1 MKLKNVAVAVVALA
15 LAAGMTACGG
25 SASSTAASSTSEAV
39 SSSVAASS
47 EAASSEAASSEAET
61 ESASSE
67 AASSE
72 AVSTEE
78 AASADAATVT
88 TVNAGKLTM
97 STNAAFPPYE
107 MTTDAGDFEG
117 IDIEVAGA
125 IAKKLGLELQ
135 VDDMDFDAALLA
147 AQNGKSDMVMAG
159 VTVTDERLK
168 VMDFSDTYAEGI
180 QSIIVPEGSD
190 IATADDLSGKAIG
203 TQRGTTGYLY
213 CTDDFGEEN
222 VIAYDDGLTAV
233 QALNNGQVDAVVIDN
248 APAQEFVA
256 ANPGLKILDTAY
268 AQEDYAIGVAKGN
281 TQLLDA
287 INGALEELQADGT
300 LQAIVDKYITAE

>member
-1 MKLKNVAVAVVALA
+1 MKKLTALMLSSA
-15 LAAGMTACGG
+15 MMLSLAACGG
-25 SASSTAASSTSEAV
+25 SAST
-39 SSSVAASS
+39 
-47 EAASSEAASSEAET
+47 ET
-61 ESASSE
+61 VSSE

-78 AASADAATVT
+78 AASADAAAVT

-180 QSIIVPEGSD
+180 QSIIVPEDSD
-190 IATADDLSGKAIG
+190 IASADDLAGKIIG
-203 TQRGTTGYLY
+203 TQRGTTGYIY
-213 CTDDFGEEN
+213 CTDDFGEDS
-222 VIAYDDGLTAV
+222 VVAYDDGLTAV

-248 APAQEFVA
+248 APAKEFVA

-281 TQLLDA
+281 TELLNA

-300 LQAIVDKYITAE
+300 LQSIVDKYIKAE

>member
-1 MKLKNVAVAVVALA
+1 MKKLTALLMGTA
-15 LAAGMTACGG
+15 MVLSLAACGG
-25 SASSTAASSTSEAV
+25 SASS
-39 SSSVAASS
+39 AASS
-47 EAASSEAASSEAET
+47 EAASSEAASSEET
-61 ESASSE
+61 SE
-67 AASSE
+67 AASE
-72 AVSTEE
+72 ETTDE
-78 AASADAATVT
+78 AAGEVT

-107 MTTDAGDFEG
+107 MTTDSGDFEG

-125 IAKKLGLELQ
+125 IAEKLGLELQ

-147 AQNGKSDMVMAG
+147 AQSGKSDIVMAG
-159 VTVTDERLK
+159 VTVTDERQK

-180 QSIIVPEGSD
+180 QSIIVPEDSD
-190 IATADDLSGKAIG
+190 IASADDLTGKAIG
-203 TQRGTTGYLY
+203 TQRGTTGYIY
-213 CTDDFGEEN
+213 CTDDFGEDN

-248 APAQEFVA
+248 APAKEFVA

-281 TQLLDA
+281 TELLNA

-300 LQAIVDKYITAE
+300 LQSIVDKYIKAE

>member
-1 MKLKNVAVAVVALA
+1 MKKLTALLMGTA
-15 LAAGMTACGG
+15 MVLSLAACGG
-25 SASSTAASSTSEAV
+25 SASS
-39 SSSVAASS
+39 AASS
-47 EAASSEAASSEAET
+47 EAASSEAASSEET
-61 ESASSE
+61 SE
-67 AASSE
+67 AAE
-72 AVSTEE
+72 KTTDE
-78 AASADAATVT
+78 AAGEVT

-107 MTTDAGDFEG
+107 MTTDSGDFEG

-125 IAKKLGLELQ
+125 IAEKLGLELQ

-147 AQNGKSDMVMAG
+147 AQSGKSDIVMAG
-159 VTVTDERLK
+159 VTVTDERQK

-180 QSIIVPEGSD
+180 QSIIVPEDSD
-190 IATADDLSGKAIG
+190 IATADDLAGKIIG
-203 TQRGTTGYLY
+203 TQRGTTGYIY
-213 CTDDFGEEN
+213 CTDDFGEDS
-222 VIAYDDGLTAV
+222 VVAYDDGLTAV

-248 APAQEFVA
+248 APAKEFVA

-281 TQLLDA
+281 TELLNA

-300 LQAIVDKYITAE
+300 LQSIVDKYIKAE